1 MSSRRIDCAAI
12 IGVGLI
18 GGSFGMALKKRGL
31 VGKVIGIGRSPER
44 LQLAADLGAI
54 DSWSLDL
61 ESVISECDLVYI
73 STPVSL
79 ELEYVRQVAA
89 LAKPSCI
96 ITDAGSTKSELCR
109 GVDAILGAGHCFVGG
124 HPMAGSEAAGVDA
137 ASPDLFVG
145 ATYVLTPTTA
155 TDASALTV
163 MRDLAEA
170 IGSRVTV
177 MDPDAHD
184 RCAAI
189 ISHLPHIISAALIA
203 MAKEHSQL
211 DPQVFDLVAGC
222 YRDMTRVAGS
232 SPVIWRDI
240 CLSNVSGIESASVAF
255 KNALDV
261 GLNYLKNDDSEGFER
276 WFAEAKEV
284 RDTLVAKKSCRG
296 TMNKKI
302 SIAIDGPAGSGKT
315 TVAREVSRSLGYKYI
330 DTGAMYRASA
340 WKSLELQIPLDDED
354 AIATMAGEMSID
366 FAEGDGSRIFVDG
379 VDVSK
384 AIRTP
389 EVTRLSSPISAISGV
404 RRHLVAQQRRL
415 AGDGGV
421 VMEGRDI
428 GSVVL
433 PDAELKV
440 FLTASIEERARRR
453 CAEMLASGMQ
463 ADIDV
468 IKSEIAERDHRDS
481 TRSDSPLVKAEGAVE
496 VDTDALSVDQVIER
510 IVELC
515 AGVTDAR

>member
-61 ESVISECDLVYI
+61 ESVISECDLAYI

-79 ELEYVRQVAA
+79 ELEYVRQVAT

-109 GVDAILGAGHCFVGG
+109 GVDALLGAGYHFVGG

-137 ASPDLFVG
+137 ASPDLFVD

-155 TDASALTV
+155 TDTSALAV
-163 MRDLAEA
+163 MRDLAES

-189 ISHLPHIISAALIA
+189 ISHLPHIISAALISL
-203 MAKEHSQL
+203 AKEHSQQ

-261 GLNYLKNDDSEGFER
+261 G
-276 WFAEAKEV
+276 A
-284 RDTLVAKKSCRG
+284 
-296 TMNKKI
+296 
-302 SIAIDGPAGSGKT
+302 
-315 TVAREVSRSLGYKYI
+315 
-330 DTGAMYRASA
+330 
-340 WKSLELQIPLDDED
+340 
-354 AIATMAGEMSID
+354 
-366 FAEGDGSRIFVDG
+366 
-379 VDVSK
+379 
-384 AIRTP
+384 
-389 EVTRLSSPISAISGV
+389 
-404 RRHLVAQQRRL
+404 
-415 AGDGGV
+415 
-421 VMEGRDI
+421 
-428 GSVVL
+428 
-433 PDAELKV
+433 
-440 FLTASIEERARRR
+440 
-453 CAEMLASGMQ
+453 
-463 ADIDV
+463 
-468 IKSEIAERDHRDS
+468 
-481 TRSDSPLVKAEGAVE
+481 
-496 VDTDALSVDQVIER
+496 
-510 IVELC
+510 
-515 AGVTDAR
+515 